1 MIFRFWIIP
10 ASAASSNTSHPT
22 TKWGLRKT
30 NGLIN
35 LKIAKAA
42 HYFESYHCSSAETL
56 SLFPPGIFAQD
67 EIGGE

>member
-1 MIFRFWIIP
+1 MIFQFWIIP
-10 ASAASSNTSHPT
+10 ASAASPNTA
-22 TKWGLRKT
+22 TKRGLRKT